1 MLKRFSYKKKD
12 GTSSDRVV
20 FITSP
25 ASDCDMGIDL
35 SEFSEEEIAF
45 YVAELEDIK
54 KMYDDNIKL
63 LGLWHNWRKF
73 KVDGISALHE

>member
-1 MLKRFSYKKKD
+1 
-12 GTSSDRVV
+12 
-20 FITSP
+20 
-25 ASDCDMGIDL
+25 MGIDL

-63 LGLWHNWRKF
+63 LGLWHNWRKY